1 MQGRARTGW
10 REDETARLFQAV
22 SEASQEG
29 QALRHVFEQ
38 LSGELGRKPNSIRNY
53 YYARLRQHPEANV
66 PRVASFQ
73 TFSTD
78 EVRELL
84 RKVLMARG
92 EGQSV
97 RSCVMRLADGDHS
110 RMLRYQNKY
119 RTVLR
124 RCPDLVEE
132 VCRELR
138 QEGLPCPEQ
147 VTLSREELIQPDNLA
162 MAKLLAEPAVQDM
175 LAGMK
180 ELLRRA
186 SREVEAPALQR
197 QVDRMAVQQD
207 LRRLAWER
215 DFDDCAAHLQRMMSL
230 LRDFLALPP
239 ESQTLQLS
247 TFRDAAIAQISEAEN
262 YLSKER

>member
-1 MQGRARTGW
+1 MRVCG
-10 REDETARLFQAV
+10 
-22 SEASQEG
+22 S
-29 QALRHVFEQ
+29 
-38 LSGELGRKPNSIRNY
+38 
-53 YYARLRQHPEANV
+53 HPEENA
-66 PRVASFQ
+66 PRVAELSDLFNG
-73 TFSTD
+73 

-84 RKVLMARG
+84 RQILMARAR
-92 EGQSV
+92 GQSV

-110 RMLRYQNKY
+110 RMRRYQNKY

-147 VTLSREELIQPDNLA
+147 VTLSHEELIQPDNLA
-162 MAKLLAEPAVQDM
+162 MAKLLAEPAVRDM

-197 QVDRMAVQQD
+197 QVDRMAGPSRIFAV
-207 LRRLAWER
+207 LHGSGILTTAPRI
-215 DFDDCAAHLQRMMSL
+215 FSG
-230 LRDFLALPP
+230 
-239 ESQTLQLS
+239 
-247 TFRDAAIAQISEAEN
+247 
-262 YLSKER
+262 